1 MVTLYKNIKDGWTL
15 DEDHGKIRGL
25 GIHVVIYTSPF
36 PDIHTTAPI
45 ISVTP
50 VYSCLPNCP
59 REITPTINQHLM
71 EVSSRLRS
79 RHLLT
84 ATQRK
89 LSVLLCHCITAPL
102 VMRTSEVIQADDKT
116 SHLNVLQI
124 KVGESAVT

>member
-1 MVTLYKNIKDGWTL
+1 
-15 DEDHGKIRGL
+15 
-25 GIHVVIYTSPF
+25 
-36 PDIHTTAPI
+36 
-45 ISVTP
+45 
-50 VYSCLPNCP
+50 
-59 REITPTINQHLM
+59 M

-79 RHLLT
+79 RHVLT

-124 KVGESAVT
+124 KVGESGVT